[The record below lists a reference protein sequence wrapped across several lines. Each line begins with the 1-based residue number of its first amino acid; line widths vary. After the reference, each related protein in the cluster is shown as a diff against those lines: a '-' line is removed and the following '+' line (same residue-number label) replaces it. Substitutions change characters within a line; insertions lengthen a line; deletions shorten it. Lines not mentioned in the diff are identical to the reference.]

1 MPVRAGLAMDAAAR
15 AAIAASHLRDLRPD
29 VLDRL
34 LDGARRLD
42 VAAGVTI
49 HREGEHV
56 RHVELV
62 VHGLVRVHVTA
73 PDGRTL
79 TVRYCRVGALMGILS
94 LYSTPFVM
102 PATTHALVDSDLLAI
117 NPAAAKRMADRDVA
131 VAKAMLVELS
141 ERASAFV
148 AEIGT
153 STFASV
159 RQRIAR
165 HLLDLASERQR
176 GSELVAAI
184 SQQDLADAV
193 GTVREVVVRSLREL
207 RHEGMLQTGRG
218 GVAITAPERLL
229 DVADGH
235 GWG

>member
-1 MPVRAGLAMDAAAR
+1 MHWWTRTCWR
-15 AAIAASHLRDLRPD
+15 SI
-29 VLDRL
+29 
-34 LDGARRLD
+34 RR
-42 VAAGVTI
+42 
-49 HREGEHV
+49 R
-56 RHVELV
+56 R
-62 VHGLVRVHVTA
+62 
-73 PDGRTL
+73 
-79 TVRYCRVGALMGILS
+79 
-94 LYSTPFVM
+94 
-102 PATTHALVDSDLLAI
+102 
-117 NPAAAKRMADRDVA
+117 
-131 VAKAMLVELS
+131 
-141 ERASAFV
+141 SAWQ
-148 AEIGT
+148 IGT

>member
-94 LYSTPFVM
+94 LYTMPFVM
-102 PATTHALVDSDLLAI
+102 PATTQAVVDSDLLAI
-117 NPAAAKRMADRDVA
+117 KPVVVRRLADHDVR
-131 VAKAMLVELS
+131 VAKALLAELS
-141 ERASAFV
+141 ERALALV
-148 AEIGT
+148 AEIRS
-153 STFASV
+153 STFSNV

-165 HLLDLASERQR
+165 HL
-176 GSELVAAI
+176 
-184 SQQDLADAV
+184 
-193 GTVREVVVRSLREL
+193 
-207 RHEGMLQTGRG
+207 
-218 GVAITAPERLL
+218 
-229 DVADGH
+229 
-235 GWG
+235 

>member
-62 VHGLVRVHVTA
+62 VRGLVRVHVSA

-79 TVRYCRVGALMGILS
+79 TVRYCRIGALMGILS
-94 LYSTPFVM
+94 LYSEPFVM
-102 PATTHALVDSDLLAI
+102 PATTQAVLDAEILVM
-117 NPAAAKRMADRDVA
+117 NPAVVRRLAERDVRPA
-131 VAKAMLVELS
+131 VAKMCPAG
-141 ERASAFV
+141 R
-148 AEIGT
+148 
-153 STFASV
+153 
-159 RQRIAR
+159 
-165 HLLDLASERQR
+165 DWR
-176 GSELVAAI
+176 GSCQ
-184 SQQDLADAV
+184 S
-193 GTVREVVVRSLREL
+193 GWRNTTPR
-207 RHEGMLQTGRG
+207 T
-218 GVAITAPERLL
+218 TAPRPSWQTAECWSWAVLSR
-229 DVADGH
+229 ATRSPKSCWQPG
-235 GWG
+235 